1 VRPFLGVSTSAT
13 GRAWRARLGLAGE
26 AAAEALVSQFG
37 APDALARVLAGRGTT
52 PQTYE
57 DDVEPQ
63 IRRLMPDPSI
73 LTGMESAAAR
83 LADAV
88 EQRERVALF
97 GDYDVDGATSSALLA
112 LYLRHFGLDVAIHI
126 PDRITEGY
134 GPNIPAIEGF
144 KRDSYQLLVMLDC
157 GTTSFAPL
165 KRAAELKLPA
175 LVIDHHLAEPELP
188 EAIAIVNPN
197 RQDDLSGLG
206 HLCAAGVAFMTLVA
220 LNRELRRRGAFVSI
234 KEPDLL
240 GMLDLVALGTVADV
254 VPLIG
259 LNRAFVA
266 RGLDVMRRR
275 ERIGMTALADI
286 ARIGGPPEPY
296 HLGFLIGPRINAGG
310 RIGDAALGARLLTS
324 TDPDEAAS
332 IAETLDR
339 LNRER
344 QVIEKATLDEA
355 YGSLATLDTSADSPA
370 VIVTYGEGWHP
381 GVVGLVAARVKE
393 RFSRPALAI
402 AFDGDT
408 GTGSARSIVG
418 VDLGR
423 AVRKAVAEGLL
434 IKGGGHVMAA
444 GLTIKRDRLDALSA
458 FLEAELSASV
468 VAARSERTL
477 DIDAVSTASAATP
490 DLVQLLAKAGPFGS
504 GRPEPIIAFAQH
516 RVTYA
521 SVVGENHVR
530 LTLED
535 QQRGQ
540 LKAIAFRAAEEPL
553 GRALLAARGRTLTLA
568 GSLSLDRWQG
578 TESVQLRVIDVAV

>member
-1 VRPFLGVSTSAT
+1 MRPFLGVSTSAT

-112 LYLRHFGLDVAIHI
+112 LYLRYFGLDVAIHI

-521 SVVGENHVR
+521 GVVGENHVR

-578 TESVQLRVIDVAV
+578 TESVQLRVIDVAA